1 MKQCSVDGCGLPVF
15 GKSYCKRHQHKR
27 SDLRRLQP
35 RSTKNNTNHSS
46 GENNGFKRGIQQSFG
61 FKTQKEMFELVWANR
76 EHKCQFT
83 GEDLN
88 KVPKWQWH
96 WCFLHVLPKGQYP
109 LWKLNPHNI
118 ILGWPEF
125 HVAADN
131 FTEEERT
138 KHPTWNF
145 DGWFGL
151 QDKLKQEYKQFLI
164 DVL

>member
-1 MKQCSVDGCGLPVF
+1 MKQCKDPQCTLGVF
-15 GKSYCKRHQHKR
+15 GGDYCKRHQYKR
-27 SDLRRLQP
+27 SDLKRLQP
-35 RSTKNNTNHSS
+35 RSTKIKTNHKPS
-46 GENNGFKRGIQQSFG
+46 GVIGSKRLIQQSFG
-61 FKTQKEMFELVWANR
+61 FVTQKEMFEWVWANR

-88 KVPKWQWH
+88 KVPKWKWH

-118 ILGWPEF
+118 VLGWPEF
-125 HVAADN
+125 HAAADN
-131 FTEEERT
+131 FTEDERT
-138 KHPTWNF
+138 KHPTWDF
-145 DGWFGL
+145 GGWFEL